1 MHLTMASLRVYMKV
15 YFRICILQHI
25 QKKADEDVVRYV
37 QGKSNIIN
45 KVLDYLRSKGN
56 DKISIALQKLFIE
69 RYGINDSIIFIC
81 RLSL

>member
-1 MHLTMASLRVYMKV
+1 MHT
-15 YFRICILQHI
+15 LQHI
-25 QKKADEDVVRYV
+25 QKKRMKTLYDMFKESGIFSLIYD
-37 QGKSNIIN
+37 